1 MMRGN
6 RRGTKARQS
15 TRTAQ
20 RQALQIP
27 HPPSIGSF
35 AVSHNVRL
43 RFIANAAVNV
53 NVSWQNILD
62 TIVIASTALSVQ
74 DVFHI
79 VRLKRVQVWS
89 IPAQGTTN
97 TVSVA
102 FTGLTTAWAGDAA
115 VHTDTSMGVEPAYV
129 CARPARRSVAS
140 DFQLSATSSAFT
152 LICPVGSVIDLEAT
166 FRNVPG
172 KAVTALNASVGATIG
187 AMSFRGLDGLPASTT
202 VMTPAIGPVV

>member
-1 MMRGN
+1 MQRTQLKKMRS
-6 RRGTKARQS
+6 KRQP
-15 TRTAQ
+15 Q
-20 RQALQIP
+20 RAQALQIP

-35 AVSHNVRL
+35 AVTHNVRL
-43 RFIANAAVNV
+43 RFVANAAVNV

-62 TIVIASTALSVQ
+62 TIVTASTALSLQ

-79 VRLKRVQVWS
+79 VRIRRIQVWS

-129 CARPARRSVAS
+129 SARPARRSVAA

-172 KAVTALNASVGATIG
+172 KTVTALNASVGAIIG
-187 AMSFRGLDGLPASTT
+187 AMSFRGLDGLPAASTAL
-202 VMTPAIGPVV
+202 TPAIGPVV